1 MRKKI
6 SKAQLGKTACLAGA
20 FAGVLAAGLSWAPSV
35 SASSPKVKEV
45 FVERQMVMPKSTLRI
60 DSGERYPL
68 DDGTMYDGSFKHSV
82 LRGRA
87 DEQYLNPGISFGLV
101 KDFELGLVA
110 PLRLSPS
117 FRVEDPRVHALF
129 QFLEGEVEAG
139 VFGGLRLGF
148 RDVTVLSA
156 GVPVFWHINP
166 KVRLETG
173 GFLRLEFGKGSSVG
187 VVTPIQVV
195 FQPTRQLFAGPE
207 SGLDMQHLFDD
218 QWHLAIPLGGFVGYS
233 LTTSGGTLGDVFA
246 RLRLHDLTN
255 GFDRVDLMAGLEF
268 FFDL

>member
-1 MRKKI
+1 MRKLI
-6 SKAQLGKTACLAGA
+6 
-20 FAGVLAAGLSWAPSV
+20 FAAALLWAPSAL
-35 SASSPKVKEV
+35 ASSPKVKEV
-45 FVERQMVMPKSTLRI
+45 FVERTMAMPSGTLRI

-82 LRGRA
+82 LRGA
-87 DEQYLNPGISFGLV
+87 PDQQYINPGISFGLV
-101 KDFELGLVA
+101 KGFELGLVA

-129 QFLEGEVEAG
+129 QFADGEVQAG
-139 VFGGLRLGF
+139 IFGGLRLGF

-166 KVRLETG
+166 TIRLETG
-173 GFLRLEFGKGSSVG
+173 GFLRLEFGQGSSVG
-187 VVTPIQVV
+187 IVTPIQVV
-195 FQPTRQLFAGPE
+195 FQATRQLFAGPE
-207 SGLDMQHLFDD
+207 SGIDMQHLFDD
-218 QWHLAIPLGGFVGYS
+218 RWHVGIPLGGFVGYS

-246 RLRLHDLTN
+246 RLRLHDLTS
-255 GFDRVDLMAGLEF
+255 GVDRVDLMAGLEF